1 MIGRAKKGNT
11 VDWQGVLLG
20 EDAEPTVL
28 ITSVRAMTVSDM
40 EYKSQDVGNIEGTDS
55 GDMDI
60 IHEDHEST
68 MYDYEKEYNSLTIK
82 DYRELSSY
90 TTYDIITSRQW

>member
-1 MIGRAKKGNT
+1 M
-11 VDWQGVLLG
+11 
-20 EDAEPTVL
+20 
-28 ITSVRAMTVSDM
+28 
-40 EYKSQDVGNIEGTDS
+40 GNIEGTDS

-68 MYDYEKEYNSLTIK
+68 MYDYEKEYDSLTIK

-90 TTYDIITSRQW
+90 TTEQVMISLL